1 MIKTLYFQVNAK
13 MKHSAKLIF
22 FLLALSAVLNA
33 DGAAVR
39 ASKSSGYEKP
49 DWDTI
54 YNFITKLTSSI
65 KNFVKSTSKFWD
77 KVYTKGDTLVNDYN
91 ELKSFT
97 GKIYDK
103 HTTEIAV
110 VKNGVVQFYQ
120 TIRRMA
126 TYLWNNWH
134 KEAPKEEEV
143 PESYSYTT
151 ENHGCSIVPSRMS
164 VLAFIATALTAVLH
178 KLVM

>member
-1 MIKTLYFQVNAK
+1 

-22 FLLALSAVLNA
+22 LLFALSAVLNA

-39 ASKSSGYEKP
+39 KSKSDGYEKP

-65 KNFVKSTSKFWD
+65 KNFITSTSRFWD
-77 KVYTKGDTLVNDYN
+77 KVYMKGEKTIGKAIDDYK
-91 ELKSFT
+91 ELESYT
-97 GKIYDK
+97 GAIYDSK
-103 HTTEIAV
+103 SEEIAV

-120 TIRRMA
+120 TIKRMA
-126 TYLWNNWH
+126 KYLWNNWH

-143 PESYSYTT
+143 PESYTYTT
-151 ENHGCSIVPSRMS
+151 ENHGCSVVPSRMS
-164 VLAFIATALTAVLH
+164 VLAFIATALTAILH